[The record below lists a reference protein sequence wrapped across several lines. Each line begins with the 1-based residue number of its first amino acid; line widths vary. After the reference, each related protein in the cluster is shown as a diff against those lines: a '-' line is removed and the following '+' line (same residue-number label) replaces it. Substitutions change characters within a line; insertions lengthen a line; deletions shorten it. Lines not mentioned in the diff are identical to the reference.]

1 MASQATPRV
10 ILGLM
15 TYGPPSPDSRVDS
28 LDEFG
33 RHLDLFKSL
42 GYHEIDTA
50 RIYMH
55 GEQEKFTASAGWKE
69 RGLSVATKSYPLSPG
84 MHKAENVRADLE
96 ASLKGLGTESVD
108 IFYLHH
114 PDRGTPFGETLAEV
128 NKMYNERKFKTL
140 GLSNYSALEI
150 AEVVMLCL
158 HNGWVRPKI
167 YQGVYN
173 VLSKCFRKHSPS
185 ESRFPRINY

>member
-1 MASQATPRV
+1 
-10 ILGLM
+10 
-15 TYGPPSPDSRVDS
+15 
-28 LDEFG
+28 LDEFR

-55 GEQEKFTASAGWKE
+55 GEQEKFTASVGWKE

-84 MHKAENVRADLE
+84 MHKAENVRTDLE
-96 ASLKGLGTESVD
+96 TSLKNLGTDSVD

-128 NKMYNERKFKTL
+128 NKMYHERKFDTL

-173 VLSKCFRKHSPS
+173 VLSKCFK
-185 ESRFPRINY
+185 RFVPRNMIFL